1 MFAGY
6 FDELV
11 LDPLADWT
19 AAALHGPPERADV
32 EFTPVSL
39 NLIQE
44 TKYSTLLDRPDIKLF
59 ARKGSRVGSYKIRA
73 DISPNIAEK
82 NVKLLFQQG
91 EFSYTLKLKKV
102 GSSRLQIPKRLVED
116 IFQLKVI
123 MMI

>member
-1 MFAGY
+1 MGKIFFPSPYKNVFENVFNNLGRGGRFAGY

-19 AAALHGPPERADV
+19 AAALHGPPEPADV

-59 ARKGSRVGSYKIRA
+59 SRKGSRVGSY
-73 DISPNIAEK
+73 
-82 NVKLLFQQG
+82 
-91 EFSYTLKLKKV
+91 
-102 GSSRLQIPKRLVED
+102 
-116 IFQLKVI
+116 
-123 MMI
+123 